1 MLLYLLAIVICVVC
15 FCLAAYLDN
24 KWSDWSDLSVAP
36 FAIGCLLALVVFI
49 STFVF
54 IVQAIAAPA
63 DRANIEAERDIIVY
77 QVEHHD
83 SFLETS
89 RVGVNE
95 LYYTQVK
102 EFNEKVRMHQ
112 FYRNNPWTS
121 WYEQSFW
128 SEIELIDYTEGS

>member
-1 MLLYLLAIVICVVC
+1 MLLYLLAIVISVAC
-15 FCLAAYLDN
+15 FCLAKYLDD
-24 KWSDWSDLSVAP
+24 KLSDWSVVP
-36 FAIGCLLALVVFI
+36 FAIGCLLALIVFI

-54 IVQAIAAPA
+54 IGQAITAPA
-63 DRANIEAERDIIVY
+63 DRANIEAERDIIIY

-121 WYEQSFW
+121 WYEQPFW
-128 SEIELIDYTEGS
+128 SEIELIDYTEEP

>member
-15 FCLAAYLDN
+15 FIIGKILSDN
-24 KWSDWSDLSVAP
+24 FSDWSVLP
-36 FAIGCLLALVVFI
+36 FTVGFMTALVVFI
-49 STFVF
+49 STIVF
-54 IVQAIAAPA
+54 ISQGVREPIEH
-63 DRANIEAERDIIVY
+63 ANIEAERDVIVY

-102 EFNEKVRMHQ
+102 EFNEKVRIHL
-112 FYRNNPWTS
+112 FYRSNPWTS
-121 WYEQSFW
+121 WYEQPFW
-128 SEIELIDYTEGS
+128 SEIELIDYTEES

>member
-1 MLLYLLAIVICVVC
+1 MLLYLLALVIGVVC
-15 FCLAAYLDN
+15 FCLAKYLDN
-24 KWSDWSDLSVAP
+24 KFSDWSVAP
-36 FAIGCLLALVVFI
+36 FAIGCLLALVVFF
-49 STFVF
+49 STIVF
-54 IVQAIAAPA
+54 ISHGVRAPI
-63 DRANIEAERDIIVY
+63 DRANVEAERDVIVY

-102 EFNEKVRMHQ
+102 EFNEKVRIHQ

-121 WYEQSFW
+121 WYEQSLW
-128 SEIELIDYTEGS
+128 PEIELIDYTEGS

>member
-15 FCLAAYLDN
+15 FIIGKILSDN
-24 KWSDWSDLSVAP
+24 FSDWSVLP
-36 FAIGCLLALVVFI
+36 FTVGFMTALVVFI
-49 STFVF
+49 STIVF
-54 IVQAIAAPA
+54 ISQGVREPI
-63 DRANIEAERDIIVY
+63 DRANIEAERNVIVY

-102 EFNEKVRMHQ
+102 EFNEKVRIHQ
-112 FYRNNPWTS
+112 FYRNSPWTS
-121 WYEQSFW
+121 WYEQPFW
-128 SEIELIDYTEGS
+128 SEIKLIDYTEES

>member
-1 MLLYLLAIVICVVC
+1 MLLYLLAIVISVAC
-15 FCLAAYLDN
+15 FCLAKYLDD
-24 KWSDWSDLSVAP
+24 KLSDWSVVP
-36 FAIGCLLALVVFI
+36 FAIGCLLALIVFI

-54 IVQAIAAPA
+54 IGQAIAAPA

-121 WYEQSFW
+121 WYEQPFW
-128 SEIELIDYTEGS
+128 SEIELIDYTEES

>member
-1 MLLYLLAIVICVVC
+1 MLLYLLALVICVVC

-24 KWSDWSDLSVAP
+24 KFSDWSVAP
-36 FAIGCLLALVVFI
+36 FAIGCVLALVVFI

-54 IVQAIAAPA
+54 IGQKITAPA

-128 SEIELIDYTEGS
+128 SEIELIDYTEEP

>member
-1 MLLYLLAIVICVVC
+1 M
-15 FCLAAYLDN
+15 
-24 KWSDWSDLSVAP
+24 
-36 FAIGCLLALVVFI
+36 LALVVFI

-54 IVQAIAAPA
+54 IGQAITAPA
-63 DRANIEAERDIIVY
+63 DRANIEAERDIIIY

-112 FYRNNPWTS
+112 FYRDNPWTS
-121 WYEQSFW
+121 WYEQPFW
-128 SEIELIDYTEGS
+128 SEIELIDYTEES

>member
-1 MLLYLLAIVICVVC
+1 MLFYLLAIVICVVC
-15 FCLAAYLDN
+15 FCLAAYLDS
-24 KWSDWSDLSVAP
+24 KLSDLSIAP
-36 FAIGCLLALVVFI
+36 FAIGCVLALVVFI

-54 IVQAIAAPA
+54 IGQAITAPA
-63 DRANIEAERDIIVY
+63 DRANIEAERDIIIY

-102 EFNEKVRMHQ
+102 EFNEKVRIHQ
-112 FYRNNPWTS
+112 FYRNSPWTS
-121 WYEQSFW
+121 WYEQPFW
-128 SEIELIDYTEGS
+128 SEIELIDYTEES

>member
-1 MLLYLLAIVICVVC
+1 MLLYLLAIVISVAC
-15 FCLAAYLDN
+15 FCLAKYLDD
-24 KWSDWSDLSVAP
+24 KLSDWSVVP
-36 FAIGCLLALVVFI
+36 FAIGCLLALIVFI

-54 IVQAIAAPA
+54 IGQAIAAPA

-102 EFNEKVRMHQ
+102 EFNEKVRIHQ

-121 WYEQSFW
+121 WYEQPFW
-128 SEIELIDYTEGS
+128 SEIELIDYTEES

>member
-1 MLLYLLAIVICVVC
+1 MLFYLLAIVICVVC
-15 FCLAAYLDN
+15 FCLAAYLSN
-24 KWSDWSDLSVAP
+24 GFSDWGVAP
-36 FAIGCLLALVVFI
+36 FAIGCVLALVVFI

-54 IVQAIAAPA
+54 IGQAITAPA
-63 DRANIEAERDIIVY
+63 DRANIEAERDIIIY

-112 FYRNNPWTS
+112 FYRDNPWTS
-121 WYEQSFW
+121 WYEQPFW
-128 SEIELIDYTEGS
+128 SEIELIDYTEEP

>member
-1 MLLYLLAIVICVVC
+1 MLFYLLALVICVIC
-15 FCLAAYLDN
+15 FCIAAYLGN
-24 KWSDWSDLSVAP
+24 KFSDRSVAP
-36 FAIGCLLALVVFI
+36 FAIGCVLALVVFI

-54 IVQAIAAPA
+54 IGQAITAPA
-63 DRANIEAERDIIVY
+63 DRANIETERDIIVY

-112 FYRNNPWTS
+112 FYRDNPWTS
-121 WYEQSFW
+121 WYEQPFW
-128 SEIELIDYTEGS
+128 SEIELIDYTEEP

>member
-1 MLLYLLAIVICVVC
+1 MLFYLLAIIISVAC
-15 FCLAAYLDN
+15 FCLAKYLDD
-24 KWSDWSDLSVAP
+24 KLSDCSVAP
-36 FAIGCLLALVVFI
+36 FAIGCVLALVVFI

-54 IVQAIAAPA
+54 IGQGITAPA
-63 DRANIEAERDIIVY
+63 DRANIEAERDIIIY

-102 EFNEKVRMHQ
+102 EFNEKVRIHQ

-121 WYEQSFW
+121 WYEQPFW
-128 SEIELIDYTEGS
+128 SEIELIDYTEES